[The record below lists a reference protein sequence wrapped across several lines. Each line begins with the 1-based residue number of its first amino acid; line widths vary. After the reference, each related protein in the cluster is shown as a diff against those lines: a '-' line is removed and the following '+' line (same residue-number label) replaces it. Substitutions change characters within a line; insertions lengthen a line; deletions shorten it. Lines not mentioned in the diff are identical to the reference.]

1 MSLISENDFLA
12 IADRL
17 LTRIEDAIEVAD
29 IDADCTRQDNVLTI
43 EFDNGSKIIVNS
55 QTPNR
60 EIWVAAKSGGYH
72 YRLVDAQWKDLRN
85 STELAAALSKE
96 VSTQSGHALILN
108 LS

>member
-1 MSLISENDFLA
+1 MTPISENDFLTL
-12 IADRL
+12 ADRL
-17 LTRIEDAIEVAD
+17 LTRIEDVIEAAD

-43 EFDNGSKIIVNS
+43 EFGNGSKIIVNS
-55 QTPNR
+55 QTPTR

-85 STELAAALSKE
+85 GAELAAALSKE

>member
-1 MSLISENDFLA
+1 MTPISENDFLA

-17 LTRIEDAIEVAD
+17 LTRIEDEIEAAD

-43 EFDNGSKIIVNS
+43 ELDNGSKIIVNS

-72 YRLVDAQWKDLRN
+72 YRFVDAQWTDFRN
-85 STELAAALSKE
+85 GAELAAALSKE
-96 VSTQSGHALILN
+96 LSAQSGRALILN
-108 LS
+108 LR